1 MDSDLW
7 GHLQVDVI
15 FGAFMTLDTFITL
28 DAFTSFLKG
37 GKHGLDRDI

>member
-28 DAFTSFLKG
+28 DAFISSLKG
-37 GKHGLDRDI
+37 EKNGLV